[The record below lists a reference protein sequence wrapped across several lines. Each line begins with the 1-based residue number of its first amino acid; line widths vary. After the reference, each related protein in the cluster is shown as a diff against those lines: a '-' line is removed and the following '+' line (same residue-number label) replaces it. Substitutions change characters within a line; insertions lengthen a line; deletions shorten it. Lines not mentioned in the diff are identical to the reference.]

1 MMRARHVRVVLFAF
15 VLMLFAA
22 QLPAPVHPDCN
33 NQPYLNCGL
42 TCMDYQCVFVIGP
55 SPEDHMY
62 DYCYV
67 VDGAGCM
74 GGIRNLCCN

>member
-1 MMRARHVRVVLFAF
+1 MNRKRLRVALFA
-15 VLMLFAA
+15 VGLLLMAA

-42 TCMDYQCVFVIGP
+42 TCTNEGCIFIIGP
-55 SPEDHMY
+55 SPEDHMF

-67 VDGAGCM
+67 VDGAGCL
-74 GGIRNLCCN
+74 GGTYNRCCN

>member
-1 MMRARHVRVVLFAF
+1 MTGRGLRVAVFA
-15 VLMLFAA
+15 VAVMLFAA

-42 TCMDYQCVFVIGP
+42 TCLRYDCVLVAGP

-62 DYCYV
+62 DFCYK

-74 GGIRNLCCN
+74 GGIHHPCCD